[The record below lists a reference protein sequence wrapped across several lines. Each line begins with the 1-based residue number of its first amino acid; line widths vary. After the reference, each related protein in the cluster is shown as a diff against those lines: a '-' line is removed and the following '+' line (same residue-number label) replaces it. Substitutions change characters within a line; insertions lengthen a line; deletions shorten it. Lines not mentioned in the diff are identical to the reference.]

1 MDIEPVKF
9 LLVDDVEENLF
20 ILDALLRRDD
30 LVLLKAHSGREAL
43 ELLLEHEVALAL
55 LDVHMPEMDGFEL
68 AELMRGAERTK
79 HIPIIF
85 VTAGNRDPLRT
96 FKGYES
102 GAVDFLYKPIEPF
115 VLKSK
120 ADVFYEL
127 YKQRKECAQAL
138 QMNDMF
144 VGILGHDL
152 RNPLS
157 TLVTGIEVLTAQ
169 LRDEAQRRTLERMKL
184 AGRRMGDM
192 IEQMLDLTRARLL
205 DHVGLAR
212 GRSRADFAELARRA
226 IDELRGAYPGRR
238 IDFRSAAPSVTH
250 GDPDRLLQLLSNI
263 IGNAL
268 QHGEEGTPVTVEVG
282 ATEHEVVLTVHN
294 HGTIPADVLP
304 SLFDPFR
311 KRNEVRA
318 RSKGLG
324 LGLYISQQIAR
335 AHGGTVEATSSSEAG
350 TVLRVRVPL
359 RNPEASLPE
368 TAERVRTVLVVDDDR
383 YTRASLQEAFESA
396 GYRTFTA
403 SSGLEALQHLAD
415 EQRRPDIVMHEVVL
429 PVEDG
434 HRVYDAIESDPALS
448 HVTIVASRS
457 SPGPGSARV
466 EVVPKPFRLE
476 QLLRTVATLC
486 ERAGA

>member
-1 MDIEPVKF
+1 MDNEPVKF
-9 LLVDDVEENLF
+9 LVVDDIEENLF

-30 LVLLKAHSGREAL
+30 LLLLKARSGREAL
-43 ELLLEHEVALAL
+43 ELLLEHDVALAL

-68 AELMRGAERTK
+68 AELMRGSERTK

-120 ADVFYEL
+120 ADVFFEL

-138 QMNDMF
+138 QMNDLF

-169 LRDEAQRRTLERMKL
+169 IRDEGQRRTLDRMKL

-205 DHVGLAR
+205 DYVGLAR
-212 GRSRADFAELARRA
+212 GRSGADVAERARRA
-226 IDELRGAYPGRR
+226 IDELRGAHPGRQV
-238 IDFRSAAPSVTH
+238 DLMSTTPSVTS
-250 GDPDRLLQLLSNI
+250 GDPDRLLQLLSNV

-268 QHGEEGTPVTVEVG
+268 QHGEPGTAVTVEVG
-282 ATEHEVVLTVHN
+282 ATERDVVLNVHN
-294 HGTIPADVLP
+294 HGTIPAEVLP

-311 KRNEVRA
+311 KRKEVRS
-318 RSKGLG
+318 RSNGLG

-335 AHGGTVEATSSSEAG
+335 AHGGTVEAKSSPETG
-350 TVLRVRVPL
+350 TVLTVRIPL
-359 RNPEASLPE
+359 RDPEESPVAA
-368 TAERVRTVLVVDDDR
+368 AERVRTVLIVDDDR
-383 YTRASLQEAFESA
+383 YTRASLQEAFERA
-396 GYRTFTA
+396 GYRAVTA
-403 SSGLEALQHLAD
+403 SCGSQALEHLSGE
-415 EQRRPDIVMHEVVL
+415 RPPDVVVHEVVL

-434 HRVYDAIESDPALS
+434 YRVCEAIESDAALS
-448 HVTIVASRS
+448 HVPLVTSRPIVGS
-457 SPGPGSARV
+457 GSARV
-466 EVVPKPFRLE
+466 VVVPKPFKLE
-476 QLLRTVATLC
+476 QLLKTVAAL
-486 ERAGA
+486 GDG